1 RAEPDRAC
9 DVVERGLTPLVLD
22 QVRDGALDARVL
34 RALLQYIC
42 FRHRPVLRRG
52 PHVSA
57 RPRSWVTPRGST
69 RFLRSVPLRG
79 WRRLGQADDLE
90 QCQRI
95 RRRGEAW
102 TQDIVEAHLRPVRSP
117 LDVLGEVHE
126 RRTP

>member
-1 RAEPDRAC
+1 
-9 DVVERGLTPLVLD
+9 
-22 QVRDGALDARVL
+22 
-34 RALLQYIC
+34 
-42 FRHRPVLRRG
+42 
-52 PHVSA
+52 

-102 TQDIVEAHLRPVRSP
+102 AQDIVEAHLRSVRSP

-126 RRTP
+126 RRTPLQRRLVRKLEIVCRDDADRAVAQQVLDDRA